1 MTHSINYRLVYG
13 LGLAASII
21 LASLWIVNSTAF
33 QYNERFLSIVLT
45 FDLTVFLPLA
55 YFFLIRKTAIPKFSV
70 IPIFILSIVL
80 ASAIIPGKHQGV
92 LDMIKYL
99 ITPIELFVF
108 GFIAYKIHKI
118 YKDQKLSQHS
128 RFDFSE
134 SLRKVLSQHIK
145 YSSVTHIFTT
155 EISIFYYALYG
166 WGKKKE
172 IDSRAYFTY
181 HKDCGYFQI
190 IGVFVFLIITETF
203 VLHLALSHW
212 NLVFAW
218 IFTGLSIYGLFF
230 LIGDSNAVKKRPIY
244 FDEQY
249 LYLRIG
255 IRWFSKIPLK
265 EIESIELITRAPEG
279 KENANLIL
287 IGSPNILI
295 KCASEQN
302 AIGYYGISRS
312 FKSVSIAIDD
322 KKNLKNLL
330 ELELKKAHDND

>member
-1 MTHSINYRLVYG
+1 MTHSINYRFLYG
-13 LGLAASII
+13 FGVATIMI
-21 LASLWIVNSTAF
+21 LTSVWIVNSTAF
-33 QYNERFLSIVLT
+33 QYDERFLSIVIT
-45 FDLTVFLPLA
+45 FDLTIFLPLA
-55 YFFLIRKTAIPKFSV
+55 YFFFIRKTAMPIFTV
-70 IPIFILSIVL
+70 IPVFILSVVL
-80 ASAIIPGKHQGV
+80 ASAVIPSKHQGV
-92 LDMIKYL
+92 LDIVKYL
-99 ITPIELFVF
+99 ITPVELFVF
-108 GFIAYKIHKI
+108 GFIIFKIQKI
-118 YKDQKLSQHS
+118 YKDQKLSRNS

-134 SLRKVLSQHIK
+134 SLRKVLTQHVK
-145 YSSVTHIFTT
+145 YPSVVNIFTT

-172 IDSRAYFTY
+172 IDDRIFFTY
-181 HKDCGYFQI
+181 HKDSGYFQI
-190 IGVFVFLIITETF
+190 IGVFVFLIITETI
-203 VLHLALSHW
+203 VLHIALSNW

-218 IFTGLSIYGLFF
+218 IFTSLSIYGLFF

-265 EIESIELITRAPEG
+265 EIKSVELITKGPEG

-295 KCASEQN
+295 KCMSEQN

-322 KKNLKNLL
+322 KKNLKNSL
-330 ELELKKAHDND
+330 ELELKKVHSNR